1 MARKSMDCRTIPSDN
16 NCSVVI
22 SGEEDEVLELATS
35 HAVASHGHSDGPEL
49 RAEIRAALRDEE
61 ELQAEAGSFIQLI
74 EFQTRELDR
83 IRELGE
89 QWRERIGSEA
99 TARWALI
106 TADRDRPNTYLQLVG
121 FPDYASA
128 MRNSAHPVTSEMA
141 KDMQEA
147 TEGES
152 NFRNLDVRDVMRM

>member
-1 MARKSMDCRTIPSDN
+1 MDCRTIPSDK
-16 NCSVVI
+16 NCTVVI
-22 SGEEDEVLELATS
+22 SGAEDEVLELAAA
-35 HAVASHGHSDGPEL
+35 HAVASHGHIDGPQL
-49 RAEIRAALRDEE
+49 REEIHAALRDEE
-61 ELQAEAGSFIQLI
+61 ELQAEEGSFIQLI
-74 EFQTRELDR
+74 EFQARDLDR
-83 IRELGE
+83 IRQLGE

-106 TADRDRPNTYLQLVG
+106 ASDRDRPNTYLQLVG

-128 MRNSAHPVTSEMA
+128 MRNSENPVTSEMA

-152 NFRNLDVRDVMRM
+152 SFRNLDLRDVMRM

>member
-22 SGEEDEVLELATS
+22 SGGEDEVLELATA
-35 HAVASHGHSDGPEL
+35 HAVASHGHTDGPRL
-49 RAEIRAALRDEE
+49 REEIRAALKDEE
-61 ELQAEAGSFIQLI
+61 ELHAEEGSFIQLI
-74 EFQTRELDR
+74 EFQAHDLDR

-89 QWRERIGSEA
+89 QWRQRIGSDA

-121 FPDYASA
+121 FPDYAAA
-128 MRNSAHPVTSEMA
+128 MRNSEHPVTSEMA

-152 NFRNLDVRDVMRM
+152 SFRNLDVRDVMRM